1 MEGKSDVSYLSS
13 FINALY
19 FTTNG
24 LDISEGKICKDLK
37 VELNKVIRN
46 CRDEGFSWD
55 EIGYRLIQVI
65 GDALYDAEINE
76 GFDEDEEE

>member
-1 MEGKSDVSYLSS
+1 MRNSMAFSNTIRDLRE
-13 FINALY
+13 AEA
-19 FTTNG
+19 